1 MMGQLTDWEGLIRV
15 ALAAVLGGI
24 IGIER
29 ELRAKDAGLRTNMLV
44 AMGAALFTVSSIQLS
59 EFYINWNGSIRFD
72 PSRIISTIVS
82 GIGFL
87 GGAIIFK
94 TEERVRGVTTAAS
107 IWVVTGVGVATGAGF
122 YVMAAGSTVL
132 IVVVLLMVG
141 WIEHRVGFKK
151 GPVLPEVEDD

>member
-1 MMGQLTDWEGLIRV
+1 MIELSDWEGLIRV
-15 ALAAVLGGI
+15 ALAAVLGGV

-29 ELRAKDAGLRTNMLV
+29 EFRAKEAGLRTNMLV

-59 EFYINWNGSIRFD
+59 EFYVNWNGSIRFD

-107 IWVVTGVGVATGAGF
+107 IWVVTGVGVAAGAGF
-122 YVMAAGSTVL
+122 YVMAAGSTFL
-132 IVVVLLMVG
+132 IIIVLLVVG
-141 WIEHRVGFKK
+141 WIEHKVGFKN
-151 GPVLPEVEDD
+151 GPMLPEVEDE

>member
-132 IVVVLLMVG
+132 IVVVLLVVG
-141 WIEHRVGFKK
+141 WIEHQVGFKK

>member
-1 MMGQLTDWEGLIRV
+1 
-15 ALAAVLGGI
+15 
-24 IGIER
+24 
-29 ELRAKDAGLRTNMLV
+29 MLV

-59 EFYINWNGSIRFD
+59 EVYLSWNGSIRFD

-132 IVVVLLMVG
+132 IVVVLLVVG

>member
-1 MMGQLTDWEGLIRV
+1 MELSDWEGLIRV
-15 ALAAVLGGI
+15 ALAAVLGSV

-44 AMGAALFTVSSIQLS
+44 AMGAALFTVCSIQLS
-59 EFYINWNGSIRFD
+59 EFYLNWNGSIRFD

-87 GGAIIFK
+87 GGAVIFR

-107 IWVVTGVGVATGAGF
+107 IWVVTGVGVAAGAGF
-122 YVMAAGSTVL
+122 YLVAAGSTVL
-132 IVVVLLMVG
+132 IVIVLLVVG
-141 WIEHRVGFKK
+141 WVEHLVGFKD
-151 GPVLPEVEDD
+151 GPVLPGTKDE